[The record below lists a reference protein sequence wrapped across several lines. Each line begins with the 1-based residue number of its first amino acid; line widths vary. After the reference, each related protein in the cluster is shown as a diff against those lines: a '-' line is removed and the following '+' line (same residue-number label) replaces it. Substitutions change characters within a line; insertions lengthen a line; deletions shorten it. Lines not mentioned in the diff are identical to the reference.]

1 MPSGD
6 VPWRGSSNRRTAF
19 SWTPSP
25 APKATRVR
33 PLSRTAIALLLAG
46 RVDADLRGH
55 GGISIVSWRDVAMH
69 RYQAPDPAAEVGGY
83 AQLHY
88 ERISEFY
95 LEHPW
100 LTGKA
105 PLSYGEEL
113 ALARL
118 LEWYGL
124 LRRRRGSLPLL
135 VLVPSS
141 SRSVP
146 GGDYLEKIVQLQF
159 DLPSVLRELLRAKL
173 FEALEGALPEAR
185 RTISTDAWRDIHA
198 DIVEPLIRNMRDV
211 RRYTTAVRG
220 TVTALE
226 DWVEVTDILGL
237 EAVRLFL
244 PEVFQHLHAAVH
256 AITFPMDSSSD
267 ERRLQQLR
275 RGGLAPDPIL
285 KDHLQKLIDL

>member
-1 MPSGD
+1 MPSGN

-19 SWTPSP
+19 SWTPSA

-46 RVDADLRGH
+46 RVDADLRGQ

-69 RYQAPDPAAEVGGY
+69 RYQAPDPAAEVGAY

-100 LTGKA
+100 LADKA

-118 LEWYGL
+118 LEWCGL

-135 VLVPSS
+135 VLVPPS
-141 SRSVP
+141 SRSF
-146 GGDYLEKIVQLQF
+146 G
-159 DLPSVLRELLRAKL
+159 
-173 FEALEGALPEAR
+173 
-185 RTISTDAWRDIHA
+185 
-198 DIVEPLIRNMRDV
+198 
-211 RRYTTAVRG
+211 
-220 TVTALE
+220 
-226 DWVEVTDILGL
+226 
-237 EAVRLFL
+237 
-244 PEVFQHLHAAVH
+244 
-256 AITFPMDSSSD
+256 
-267 ERRLQQLR
+267 
-275 RGGLAPDPIL
+275 
-285 KDHLQKLIDL
+285 